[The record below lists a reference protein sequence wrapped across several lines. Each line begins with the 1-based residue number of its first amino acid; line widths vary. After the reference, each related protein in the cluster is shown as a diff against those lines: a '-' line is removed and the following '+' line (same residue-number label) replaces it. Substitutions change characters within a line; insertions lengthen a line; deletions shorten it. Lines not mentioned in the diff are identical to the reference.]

1 MHTSDFLTEATTLQQ
16 KLTDIRHYLH
26 AHPGLGFDI
35 QDTYQYVHDQL
46 VQMGYAP
53 HAYGKAGLIA
63 TIGHKTSSNG
73 TPQKTIL
80 LRADMDALPICE
92 EADVDFKSTNGN
104 MHACGHDMHTTMLL
118 GAAQLLKNHEQELNG
133 QVVLCFQPAEE
144 LLEGAKDM
152 IDAGVL
158 RDTTPD
164 AALMIHI
171 TFGMPFET
179 GTVIVC
185 DGGVSAPA
193 ADYFKIEIQGKG
205 VHGAMPELGIDPITV
220 VAHIV
225 TALQEIHARELSMFD
240 EAALTIGSLH
250 AGNAANVIPDTA
262 TICGTMRSF
271 DDDTHRF
278 VKTRMEE
285 IITSIA
291 TAFRAEASLTF
302 TSGCPTL
309 LNDAKLSA
317 DVTSYMKELLGDKK
331 AFTKGEL
338 LTQAT
343 QASGSGK
350 STKAT
355 GSEDF
360 AYFSHEV
367 PSIMLAISVG
377 KPEDGYKYPLHH
389 PKAVFDESALSIGSA
404 VYAYNALRF
413 LEEH

>member
-1 MHTSDFLTEATTLQQ
+1 MHTSDFLTEAISLQD
-16 KLTDIRHYLH
+16 KLTETRHYLH
-26 AHPGLGFDI
+26 SHPGLGFDI

-53 HAYGKAGLIA
+53 QPYGKAGLIA
-63 TIGHKTSSNG
+63 TIGNKTDSDG

-80 LRADMDALPICE
+80 LRADMDALPIHE
-92 EADVDFKSTNGN
+92 EAAVDFKSEHGC

-118 GAAQLLKNHEQELNG
+118 GAARLLKNHEQDLNG

-158 RDTTPD
+158 RDTSPD

-171 TFGMPFET
+171 TVGMPFET
-179 GTVIVC
+179 GTVIIC

-220 VAHIV
+220 AAHIV
-225 TALQEIHARELSMFD
+225 TALQEIHARELSMSD

-262 TICGTMRSF
+262 VILGTMRSF

-278 VKTRMEE
+278 IKRRMEE

-291 TAFRAEASLTF
+291 TAFRAKAGLTF

-317 DVTSYMKELLGDKK
+317 DVTSYMKELLGEKK

-338 LTQAT
+338 LA
-343 QASGSGK
+343 QASQTSASGK

-360 AYFSHEV
+360 AYFSHKV
-367 PSIMLAISVG
+367 PSIMLALAVG
-377 KPEDGYKYPLHH
+377 KPEDGYQYPLHH

-404 VYAYNALRF
+404 VYAYNAVRF